1 MIFDD
6 QTNDF
11 VSTVSGGSI
20 AWIGAHRVGP
30 LTDPKPRNDQLTWID
45 GSALEFSNWSEG
57 QPDNHNEDEFCVEIN
72 WNGSATWNDVHCDSN
87 SRNYYICKV

>member
-1 MIFDD
+1 MIFDE

-30 LTDPKPRNDQLTWID
+30 YTNPIPRNDQFTWID
-45 GSALEFSNWSEG
+45 GSALEFSNWSGG
-57 QPDNHNEDEFCVEIN
+57 QPDNTNGQEFCVEMN
-72 WNGSATWNDVHCDSN
+72 WNGSGTWNDVACYTDA
-87 SRNYYICKV
+87 RNYYICQV

>member
-1 MIFDD
+1 MIFDE

-30 LTDPKPRNDQLTWID
+30 YTDPIPRNDQFTWID
-45 GSALEFSNWSEG
+45 GSALEFSNWSGG
-57 QPDNHNEDEFCVEIN
+57 QPDNYNGGEFCVEVN
-72 WNGSATWNDVHCDSN
+72 RFGPTTWNDQPCDSKN
-87 SRNYYICKV
+87 DNYICQI